1 MVPLVVTVVMVVGFG
16 RLIILACFRNM
27 VLHRVP
33 QVLHSLEQGKLR
45 EHGGKAVDTPVLQEV
60 GQFVDK

>member
-16 RLIILACFRNM
+16 RLMILAYFGYM

-33 QVLHSLEQGKLR
+33 QVLQSLEQGKLR
-45 EHGGKAVDTPVLQEV
+45 EHGSKAVNTPVLQEV